1 MHRSIDRYW
10 LESVF
15 RSPDDAAASPA
26 AASGEPAA
34 PVEAAAAAVAAN
46 PAAAAAPS
54 EAPAPSGD
62 GAAKTDTK
70 TESPPSLLATAD
82 AGKRDGAPKPAADA
96 KPGDVPPPGGAD
108 AKPDA
113 KAGDKP
119 ADAKAGEPAAEPAK
133 KPDDGKTG
141 EPKAEGAEAAADKD
155 AAGKTADQE
164 QPPALPVYDAWKTPE
179 GVSLDQSKTGAFNSL
194 LGELE
199 NAKGDHAKAQEIG
212 QKLIDLYVA
221 DVKSI
226 ADQLAKHQVD
236 VWNRHVEKQIGELK
250 ADPQFGGNRIETSLG
265 NAKYVVEAMWGLD
278 ATEAGQLIAAMDAA
292 GISSNR
298 LLIKA
303 LNKHY
308 ERYREPEPV
317 PSLDPAAST
326 LIKSTP
332 GNRNWYDK
340 VDGVT
345 PPRA

>member
-1 MHRSIDRYW
+1 MRNPMQRYL

-15 RSPDDAAASPA
+15 RSPDDAAAAPA
-26 AASGEPAA
+26 PASGETAA
-34 PVEAAAAAVAAN
+34 PPVAGDAAAAAAATPAVAA
-46 PAAAAAPS
+46 A
-54 EAPAPSGD
+54 
-62 GAAKTDTK
+62 TDASK
-70 TESPPSLLATAD
+70 TESAPSLLATAD
-82 AGKRDGAPKPAADA
+82 AGKRDGAPTPAADA

-113 KAGDKP
+113 KAADKP
-119 ADAKAGEPAAEPAK
+119 ADAKAAEPAAEPAK

-141 EPKAEGAEAAADKD
+141 DAKAEGAESAADKD
-155 AAGKTADQE
+155 AAGKTAEGE
-164 QPPALPVYDAWKTPE
+164 QPPAPPVYEAWKAPE
-179 GVSLDQSKTGAFNSL
+179 GVVLDQSKTGEFNSL
-194 LGELE
+194 LGQLE
-199 NAKGDHAKAQEIG
+199 SAKGDHAKTQEVG

-221 DVKSI
+221 DVKRLG
-226 ADQLAKHQVD
+226 DQLARHQVD
-236 VWNRHVEKQIGELK
+236 VWNRHIERQIGELK

-265 NAKYVVEAMWGLD
+265 NAKYVVEAMWGLSAD
-278 ATEAGQLIAAMDAA
+278 EAGSLIQAMDAA

-345 PPRA
+345 PARS